1 MPKLRRLKLSNN
13 AFGDAGAR
21 MLVDA
26 RLPALES
33 LELIDCGVDPA
44 MIATL
49 NDTFGCR
56 LVHTTPNDVVLDLVG
71 SALEFHRA
79 GANSWAI
86 AIDGTLRPVRWQAV
100 ARDHRPEQRVTSP
113 WQTAELAP
121 LDALVTAIAVGS
133 TRQLTESG
141 CRIDLGS
148 DTSVRLRRGGATTE
162 TAEISYELR
171 GVDGHSHARRR
182 TRRSTSRPVE

>member
-1 MPKLRRLKLSNN
+1 KLRRLKLSNN

-21 MLVDA
+21 MLVEA

-33 LELIDCGVDPA
+33 LELIECGVEPP

-56 LVHTTPNDVVLDLVG
+56 LVHTTPDDVVLDLVG
-71 SALEFHRA
+71 SVLEFHRA
-79 GANSWAI
+79 GSNSWAI

-100 ARDHRPEQRVTSP
+100 ARDHRPDQRVTSP

-148 DTSVRLRRGGATTE
+148 DTRYVYDAAVHTSE

-171 GVDGHSHARRR
+171 G
-182 TRRSTSRPVE
+182 STVTVTLDTYTTFD